1 MKWQDRRRSS
11 NVEDRRGQRVV
22 GGSRGAGFG
31 GLVLTLLLRGS
42 LKVKLLVVAAVLGAV
57 FFFDISPQT
66 LLTGGS
72 TEPTVTQVAPA
83 PDDEMGAFLATMLA
97 DNEDVWGRI
106 FQEHGRQY
114 RPAKLVIYSEKT
126 IVPGGL
132 ADARM
137 GPFYLSANETVYI
150 DPRFFDEMRER
161 FGAPGDFAQAYVVAH
176 EIGHHVQHQLGT
188 TDRVH
193 GSRGRVSETEY
204 NRLSVRLELQA
215 DFLAGVF
222 AHNADRHFQFL
233 ETGDIEEAMNCAR
246 AIGDDTLQRSSG
258 REVVADSF
266 THGTSAQRAR
276 WFNLGYRTGR
286 LEDGDTFSPAYGD
299 L

>member
-1 MKWQDRRRSS
+1 
-11 NVEDRRGQRVV
+11 
-22 GGSRGAGFG
+22 
-31 GLVLTLLLRGS
+31 
-42 LKVKLLVVAAVLGAV
+42 
-57 FFFDISPQT
+57 
-66 LLTGGS
+66 
-72 TEPTVTQVAPA
+72 
-83 PDDEMGAFLATMLA
+83 MLA
-97 DNEDVWGRI
+97 DNEDVWSRI
-106 FQEHGRQY
+106 FQAQGRQY

-126 IVPGGL
+126 IMPGGL

-137 GPFYLSANETVYI
+137 GPFYLSTNETVYI
-150 DPRFFDEMRER
+150 DPRFFDEMSQR

-176 EIGHHVQHQLGT
+176 EIGHHVQHQLGF

-193 GSRGRVSETEY
+193 NSRGKVSDSEY

-222 AHNADRHFQFL
+222 AHHADRQFQFL
-233 ETGDIEEAMNCAR
+233 ENGDIEEAMNCAR

-276 WFNLGYRTGR
+276 WFNLGYRTGN
-286 LEDGDTFSPAYGD
+286 LEDGDTFGVRYED